1 MTVTS
6 LLAALLLAAPPFGL
20 CYLVWRRMERVR
32 LLPRRPAYLMLAGG
46 MVAGM
51 LAAYVEPL
59 ALDWMELSFQAGK
72 VGSGAALSAML
83 LMAAPLEEAL
93 KALVVWPLY
102 VRRQLLTARLGLAA
116 AMCAGAGFA
125 AGEAA
130 VLAVH
135 EPLDVLGAVRILV
148 LGPAHLFF
156 AGAWGFAL
164 GAGRGGR
171 DRWFPLAWT
180 VAVLLHGLYDH
191 LMLARGPALLWV
203 AVPLLAFMFGA
214 AWVVLRSLAPESDAA
229 DASSKLSLLSP
240 PSLSDMRRALA
251 RKERPL
257 MLHWIALGALVTLGV
272 VIASL
277 AGAIYLGHRLG
288 IDFTLANES
297 DLQASGPLV
306 LLGSAVL
313 FAFPL
318 SGYLIARASAAESV
332 LEPALASGAAI
343 AFVMFMLSVTEPVA
357 LVVAVLIA
365 PLAFSLA
372 CGGAWF
378 GLDRP

>member
-1 MTVTS
+1 
-6 LLAALLLAAPPFGL
+6 
-20 CYLVWRRMERVR
+20 MERVR
-32 LLPRRPAYLMLAGG
+32 FLPLRPAYLMVAGG
-46 MVAGM
+46 CLVGV

-59 ALDWMELSFQAGK
+59 ALDWMELSFQVSRVGAGP
-72 VGSGAALSAML
+72 ALSAML

-102 VRRQLLTARLGLAA
+102 VRRQLLTARLGLTF

-130 VLAVH
+130 VLALY
-135 EPLDVLGAVRILV
+135 EPFAPLTVVRILT

-156 AGAWGFAL
+156 ASLWGFAL
-164 GAGRGGR
+164 GAGRRGR
-171 DRWFPLAWT
+171 DRWFPLAWSA
-180 VAVLLHGLYDH
+180 AVLLHGLYDH
-191 LMLARGPALLWV
+191 LMLARGPALLLV
-203 AVPLLAFMFGA
+203 AVPLLGFMFGA
-214 AWVVLRSLAPESDAA
+214 AWIVLRSLAPDSDSA

-240 PSLSDMRRALA
+240 PSLSDMRRAMQ
-251 RKERPL
+251 RTERPL

-272 VIASL
+272 VLVSL

-343 AFVMFMLSVTEPVA
+343 VFVMLMLSVTEPVA
-357 LVVAVLIA
+357 LVVAVVIA

>member
-1 MTVTS
+1 MTLTS
-6 LLAALLLAAPPFGL
+6 LLAALLLAALPLGL
-20 CYLVWRRMERVR
+20 CHLVWRRMERVR
-32 LLPRRPAYLMLAGG
+32 LLPRRLAYLMLGG
-46 MVAGM
+46 GVVLGM

-72 VGSGAALSAML
+72 VGSGPALSAML

-125 AGEAA
+125 AGEAV
-130 VLAVH
+130 VLALH
-135 EPLDVLGAVRILV
+135 DPLDLLGALRILA

-171 DRWFPLAWT
+171 DRWFPLAWI
-180 VAVLLHGLYDH
+180 VAVVLHGLYDH

-203 AVPLLAFMFGA
+203 ALPLLGFMFGA
-214 AWVVLRSLAPESDAA
+214 AWVVLRSVAPESDSA

-288 IDFTLANES
+288 IDF
-297 DLQASGPLV
+297 
-306 LLGSAVL
+306 
-313 FAFPL
+313 
-318 SGYLIARASAAESV
+318 
-332 LEPALASGAAI
+332 
-343 AFVMFMLSVTEPVA
+343 
-357 LVVAVLIA
+357 
-365 PLAFSLA
+365 
-372 CGGAWF
+372 
-378 GLDRP
+378 

>member
-1 MTVTS
+1 MTLPGV
-6 LLAALLLAAPPFGL
+6 LLALVLGALPLGL
-20 CYLVWRRMERVR
+20 CHLVWHRMERVR
-32 LLPRRPAYLMLAGG
+32 LLPRRPAYFMLVGG
-46 MVAGM
+46 ALFGA
-51 LAAYVEPL
+51 LAAYIEPL

-72 VGSGAALSAML
+72 VGTGPALSAML

-102 VRRQLLTARLGLAA
+102 IRRQLLTARLGLAFA
-116 AMCAGAGFA
+116 VCAGAGFA
-125 AGEAA
+125 GGEAF
-130 VLAVH
+130 VLALY
-135 EPLDVLGAVRILV
+135 EPLDVLAAVRILA

-156 AGAWGFAL
+156 AGVWGFAL

-171 DRWFPLAWT
+171 DRWFPLAWSA
-180 VAVLLHGLYDH
+180 AVLLHGLYDH
-191 LMLARGPALLWV
+191 LMVARGPALLWV
-203 AVPLLAFMFGA
+203 AIPLLAFMFGA
-214 AWVVLRSLAPESDAA
+214 AWIVLRSLAPDSDA
-229 DASSKLSLLSP
+229 DTSSKFSLLAP
-240 PSLSDMRRALA
+240 PSLSDMRRAMA

-277 AGAIYLGHRLG
+277 ALAIYLGHRLG

-313 FAFPL
+313 LAFPL